1 MGLTFQ
7 LDPTFYGDFTPAN
20 LQSRQLHLVNGYFS
34 YDSAS
39 STALTI
45 TAAYVGLNRLC
56 GFLACPKGNAYF
68 QVSPG
73 TDFTVQA
80 ITSNISSVSVA
91 VELGSLC
98 ATASVAVGSITSIP
112 FLAWGYR

>member
-20 LQSRQLHLVNGYFS
+20 LQSRQLQLVNGYFS

-39 STALTI
+39 STAMTI

-56 GFLACPKGNAYF
+56 GFLACPKGNAFF
-68 QVSPG
+68 QVTPG

-80 ITSNISSVSVA
+80 LIQCVASVSTTMGA
-91 VELGSLC
+91 TFT
-98 ATASVAVGSITSIP
+98 ATASVVVASITSIP
-112 FLAWGYR
+112 FLAWGFR

>member
-39 STALTI
+39 STAMTI

-56 GFLACPKGNAYF
+56 GFLACPKDNAFF
-68 QVSPG
+68 QVTPG
-73 TDFTVQA
+73 TDFKVQA
-80 ITSNISSVSVA
+80 LTQCVASVS
-91 VELGSLC
+91 GTMGTTFT
-98 ATASVAVGSITSIP
+98 ATASVVIASITSIP
-112 FLAWGYR
+112 FVAWGFR

>member
-20 LQSRQLHLVNGYFS
+20 LQSRGLQIVNGYFS

-39 STALTI
+39 STAMTI
-45 TAAYVGLNRLC
+45 TSAYTGLNRLM
-56 GFLACPKGNAYF
+56 GFVASPKNGAFF
-68 QVSPG
+68 QVTPG
-73 TDFTVQA
+73 TDFKVQA
-80 ITSNISSVSVA
+80 IAQCVSSVSGTMGA
-91 VELGSLC
+91 TFTS
-98 ATASVAVGSITSIP
+98 TASVVIGSITSIP